1 MSPFRPKVA
10 KDWNAQKETMELLYQ
25 SLTPNRKYGIANQV
39 RFSIAPKKFT
49 AEDEAMLLVF
59 EKIQSR
65 KKIDLEAILPAR
77 LRTSKVHRGGRKQ
90 PVQDE
95 VQNQG
100 QEKEADAE
108 ADAKADAKADAEADT
123 EADAEAVAEAVTEA
137 VTEAVAEAVTEAV
150 TESEAEAE
158 AEVEEEAEAEAEAEA
173 EEHEDETG
181 GEDKQKP
188 TLETSTQPT
197 ASNEQS
203 DREKQSEHVGTQ
215 EQVLGKKRK
224 LVHEDDDED
233 EDEDEDGRESEN
245 EPDQD
250 IGREQE
256 HDQPDTT
263 EKVRENKKRGPE
275 TVPSDDE
282 EPDAENRQG
291 PQKRVKMDAQ
301 HSYKQLQLS
310 TANALNRRVDYTNP
324 NQLPK
329 AFKKYWAQRYRYFKL
344 FDHGIKIDKEGWYSV
359 TPESIA
365 SHIAQRCASDVVIDA
380 FCGVG
385 GNAIQFALTCHR
397 VIAID
402 IDPVRLMCAK
412 HNAKIYGVEDRIEFI
427 CGDYM
432 TLIPRLKADV
442 VFLSPPWGG
451 PEYLSQPTEFL
462 FRETSKITNNIAYYL
477 PRNSD
482 PEQIGRLAGPGGVCE
497 IEENHLNN
505 VCKAW
510 TAYYGELAFPP
521 QDEAEQEEQ
530 EEQEEYDN
538 QEEDMGATDGDD

>member
-1 MSPFRPKVA
+1 
-10 KDWNAQKETMELLYQ
+10 MELLYQ
-25 SLTPNRKYGIANQV
+25 SLTPYRKYGIANKV

-49 AEDEAMLLVF
+49 EQDEAMLLVF

-65 KKIDLEAILPAR
+65 KKIDLKAILPAR
-77 LRTSKVHRGGRKQ
+77 LRTSKVRNGRGKQ
-90 PVQDE
+90 PVQGK
-95 VQNQG
+95 VQKQG
-100 QEKEADAE
+100 QEKEVEAKAE
-108 ADAKADAKADAEADT
+108 AK
-123 EADAEAVAEAVTEA
+123 
-137 VTEAVAEAVTEAV
+137 
-150 TESEAEAE
+150 
-158 AEVEEEAEAEAEAEA
+158 AEAEAEAEPGPDAEPDA
-173 EEHEDETG
+173 EEHEDESG

-188 TLETSTQPT
+188 TRETSTQPT
-197 ASNEQS
+197 VSKEQS
-203 DREKQSEHVGTQ
+203 DREKQSERVGTQ

-233 EDEDEDGRESEN
+233 DDEDEDEEGRGSEN
-245 EPDQD
+245 EPDQN
-250 IGREQE
+250 IGREQG

-275 TVPSDDE
+275 TVPNDDE
-282 EPDAENRQG
+282 EPDAEKRQG

-301 HSYKQLQLS
+301 QSYKELQLS
-310 TANALNRRVDYTNP
+310 TADALNRRVDYTNP

-329 AFKKYWAQRYRYFKL
+329 SFEKYWYQRYRYFKL
-344 FDHGIKIDKEGWYSV
+344 FDHGIKMDKEGWYSV
-359 TPESIA
+359 TPEKIA
-365 SHIAQRCASDVVIDA
+365 SHIAQRCASDVIIDA

-451 PEYLSQPTEFL
+451 N
-462 FRETSKITNNIAYYL
+462 KNYY
-477 PRNSD
+477 
-482 PEQIGRLAGPGGVCE
+482 
-497 IEENHLNN
+497 
-505 VCKAW
+505 
-510 TAYYGELAFPP
+510 
-521 QDEAEQEEQ
+521 
-530 EEQEEYDN
+530 
-538 QEEDMGATDGDD
+538 